1 MVANKISLDK
11 IAGNIRLSFVT
22 VTRTNGGGRRG
33 CQFDIRSSAASN
45 SVLSTSSNFFYNLSK
60 FEIDLPNSETEQPFG
75 GNLFLKLSND

>member
-11 IAGNIRLSFVT
+11 IAGNIRLNFVT

-45 SVLSTSSNFFYNLSK
+45 SVLSSSSK
-60 FEIDLPNSETEQPFG
+60 CLYKLGIFEIDLPNKETEQPFG